1 MAKAWRAVGEE
12 ALIQTYFAPLTA
24 GWLGAH
30 GLIDDCASLPSR
42 PGEDLIVTTDAVAA
56 GVHFFPDDAP
66 GDIAWKALAVNV
78 SDLVAKGAKPAAYVM
93 ALAFPEL
100 PAIAWLQAFSDGL
113 ATAQQAFGISLAG
126 GDTDKRPGP
135 LAINITAFGYVPAGR
150 MVRRGTAKAGDAIFV
165 SGTIGDSTLGL
176 RLRRD
181 AGAGR
186 AWGLGDAGASA
197 LIARYLRP
205 EPRTALAAALLEHAS
220 AAMDIS
226 DGLAKDLDRMA
237 RASGLAARISSA
249 EIPLSAAARTALT
262 SEPGLL
268 PTLLTGGDDYEVL
281 AAVPEARHAAFI
293 RAANGANVPVSE
305 IGRFEAG
312 SGLEVLG
319 PDGTPLVLDTLGWDH
334 F

>member
-1 MAKAWRAVGEE
+1 MSKTRRAAGEE
-12 ALIQTYFAPLTA
+12 ALIQTYFAPLAA
-24 GWLGAH
+24 GLPGAH

-42 PGEDLIVTTDAVAA
+42 PGEDLIVTTDAIAA

-100 PAIAWLQAFSDGL
+100 PAPAWLKAFSDGL
-113 ATAQQAFGISLAG
+113 ARAQQAFGLMLAG

-135 LAINITAFGYVPAGR
+135 LAINITAFGYVPTGR
-150 MVRRGTAKAGDAIFV
+150 MVPRATAKAGDAIFV
-165 SGTIGDSTLGL
+165 SGTLGDSTLGL

-181 AGAGR
+181 GGLAN
-186 AWGLGDAGASA
+186 AWGLDEPAAQT

-205 EPRTALAAALLEHAS
+205 EPRIALTPALLEHAS

-237 RASGLAARISSA
+237 RASGLAALVVSA
-249 EIPLSAAARTALT
+249 DVPLSAAARAALAAA
-262 SEPGLL
+262 PDLL
-268 PTLLTGGDDYEVL
+268 PALVTGGDDYEVL
-281 AAVPEARHAAFI
+281 AAVPKDRRAAFE
-293 RAANGANVPVSE
+293 RAARVAGVPVAE
-305 IGRFEAG
+305 IGRFEVG
-312 SGLEVLG
+312 TGLEILG
-319 PDGTPLVLDTLGWDH
+319 SDGAPLALDTLGWDH